1 MTSFPEEGILQAK
14 EASEIFE
21 QLGGTVKRAEFLIRL
36 AYVSCDDKQLD
47 AAEEAASCA
56 IGLLP
61 EKGEQLRA
69 AKVTVF
75 SVTYIAPRAIRRRP
89 SAVSR

>member
-1 MTSFPEEGILQAK
+1 MMSFPEEGIRQAK

-21 QLGGTVKRAEFLIRL
+21 QLDDTAKRAECLIRL
-36 AYVSCDDKQLD
+36 AYESCDDKQLD
-47 AAEEAASCA
+47 AAEEAASRA
-56 IGLLP
+56 IGLP